1 MLPVFNFSIRVLL
14 SSGMMFV
21 LLAASPLRGQEKK
34 EDSLM
39 TGIEYPETKKV
50 EVQDDYHGH
59 LVKDPFR
66 WLEDTDSS
74 DTQRW
79 ISDQNA
85 LTNQYLSDIP
95 DRDSIRERLEKLWNY
110 ERFGIPT
117 KRGDSYFFSHNDGLQ
132 NQSILYRSCL
142 LYTSPSP
149 RDLSTSRMPSSA

>member
-1 MLPVFNFSIRVLL
+1 MNTRRQKI
-14 SSGMMFV
+14 
-21 LLAASPLRGQEKK
+21 
-34 EDSLM
+34 D
-39 TGIEYPETKKV
+39 
-50 EVQDDYHGH
+50 VQDDYHGH

-95 DRDSIRERLEKLWNY
+95 DRDSIRERLEILWNY

-132 NQSILYRSCL
+132 NQSILYRSTTLDSKRMVL
-142 LYTSPSP
+142 LDPNQ
-149 RDLSTSRMPSSA
+149 LSDDGTVALAGTQLPKTDGFLPTV